1 MQPRQLQNNQPL
13 KFMKNKYLGFAAAIC
28 FSAAFWPA
36 AGSAQTFPTRP
47 IRWLVP
53 VPAGATTDIVTRI
66 VAQKMSEAF
75 GQQVVVDNRPGG
87 VMTIATDLVAKALPD
102 GHTIATLLTPTAV
115 NPYVLK
121 NLPYNTERDLQPV
134 SQMVAVPGVMT
145 MNPGVPA
152 SNLKE
157 VIALARAK
165 PGALNYG
172 SPGQLT
178 SGHLSMELLK
188 LNAGINIQH
197 IPYKGGAPAIAD
209 MIGGQIQFLISG
221 PPGVLPHI
229 NAGRL
234 RAIATTS
241 ARRSPG
247 LPNTPTFIES
257 GVPNFDTSEWY
268 GVFAPAKVPRP
279 ILNKLAGEI
288 ARIVKLPDVAEKLSA
303 QGAIPVG
310 SNAEEFARF
319 VKAEM
324 NLWGNVAR
332 KIGMKPD

>member
-1 MQPRQLQNNQPL
+1 MF
-13 KFMKNKYLGFAAAIC
+13 KIKYILFSLGVVLLPAW
-28 FSAAFWPA
+28 SAAQ
-36 AGSAQTFPTRP
+36 SYPTRP
-47 IRWLVP
+47 IRFLVP

-66 VAQKMSEAF
+66 VAQKMAEAWSH
-75 GQQVVVDNRPGG
+75 QVVVDNRPGG
-87 VMTIATDLVAKALPD
+87 VMTIATELVAKAPPD

-145 MNPGVPA
+145 MFPGVGA
-152 SNLKE
+152 ANLKE
-157 VIALARAK
+157 VIALAKAK

-188 LNAGINIQH
+188 LRMGLNIQH
-197 IPYKGGAPAIAD
+197 VPYKGGAPAITD
-209 MIGGQIQFLISG
+209 MIAGQIQFLISG

-234 RAIATTS
+234 KAIATTS
-241 ARRSPG
+241 AKRSPG
-247 LPNTPTFIES
+247 LPNTPTFIEA
-257 GVPNFDTSEWY
+257 GMPDFDTSEWY
-268 GVFAPAKVPRP
+268 GVFAPAGLPRP
-279 ILNKLAGEI
+279 ILDRLAGEI

-310 SNAEEFARF
+310 SRADEFSRF

-324 NLWGNVAR
+324 NLWGNVA
-332 KIGMKPD
+332 KTIGLKPD

>member
-1 MQPRQLQNNQPL
+1 MQKMVRVIAVVVVAVAALQSATAQQFPL
-13 KFMKNKYLGFAAAIC
+13 
-28 FSAAFWPA
+28 
-36 AGSAQTFPTRP
+36 RP
-47 IRWLVP
+47 IRFLVP
-53 VPAGATTDIVTRI
+53 VPPGATTDIVTRI
-66 VAQKMSEAF
+66 VAQKMGEAW
-75 GQQVVVDNRPGG
+75 GQQIVVDNRPGG
-87 VMTIATDLVAKALPD
+87 VMTIATDLVAKAPPD
-102 GHTIATLLTPTAV
+102 GYTIATLLTPTAV

-121 NLPYNTERDLQPV
+121 NLPYNTEHDLQAV

-157 VIALARAK
+157 VIALAKAK
-165 PGALNYG
+165 PGSLNYG

-188 LNAGINIQH
+188 LTAGIGIQH
-197 IPYKGGAPAIAD
+197 VPYKGGAPAITDLIA
-209 MIGGQIQFLISG
+209 GQIQFLISG

-234 RAIATTS
+234 KAIATTS

-268 GVFAPAKVPRP
+268 GVFAPAHVPQP
-279 ILNKLAGEI
+279 VLDKLSAEI

-310 SNAEEFARF
+310 SSVEEFSRF
-319 VKAEM
+319 VKSEM
-324 NLWGNVAR
+324 NLWGNLAK

>member
-1 MQPRQLQNNQPL
+1 
-13 KFMKNKYLGFAAAIC
+13 MKKKYGGFAAAIC
-28 FSAAFWPA
+28 LSATLWPA
-36 AGSAQTFPTRP
+36 VSGAQTFPTRP

-87 VMTIATDLVAKALPD
+87 VMIIATDLVAKALPD

-121 NLPYNTERDLQPV
+121 NLPYNTERDLQAV

-165 PGALNYG
+165 PGTLNYG

-229 NAGRL
+229 NGGRL
-234 RAIATTS
+234 KAIATTS
-241 ARRSPG
+241 AKRSPG

-257 GVPNFDTSEWY
+257 GVPNFDTAEWY
-268 GVFAPAKVPRP
+268 GVFAPAHVPKP

-310 SNAEEFARF
+310 SNAEAFARF

-324 NLWGNVAR
+324 NLWGNVAQ
-332 KIGMKPD
+332 KLGMKPD

>member
-1 MQPRQLQNNQPL
+1 MVPNHAQ
-13 KFMKNKYLGFAAAIC
+13 
-28 FSAAFWPA
+28 SATG
-36 AGSAQTFPTRP
+36 GSVALFPSRP
-47 IRWLVP
+47 IRFLVP
-53 VPAGATTDIVTRI
+53 VPAGSTTDIVTRL
-66 VAQKMSEAF
+66 VAQKMSDAW

-87 VMTIATDLVAKALPD
+87 VMTIATDLVAKAPPD
-102 GHTIATLLTPTAV
+102 GYTIATLLTPTAV

-152 SNLKE
+152 NNLKD
-157 VIALARAK
+157 VIALAKAK

-188 LNAGINIQH
+188 LTAGINIQH
-197 IPYKGGAPAIAD
+197 VPYKGGAPAIAD

-229 NAGRL
+229 KAGRL
-234 RAIATTS
+234 KAIATTS

-247 LPNTPTFIES
+247 LPDTPTFMES

-268 GVFAPAKVPRP
+268 GVFSPANVPGP
-279 ILNKLAGEI
+279 VLDKLAGEI
-288 ARIVKLPDVAEKLSA
+288 ARIVKLPDMAEKLSA

-310 SNAEEFARF
+310 SSAETFARF
-319 VKAEM
+319 LKAEM
-324 NLWGNVAR
+324 NLWGNVAK

>member
-1 MQPRQLQNNQPL
+1 
-13 KFMKNKYLGFAAAIC
+13 
-28 FSAAFWPA
+28 
-36 AGSAQTFPTRP
+36 
-47 IRWLVP
+47 
-53 VPAGATTDIVTRI
+53 
-66 VAQKMSEAF
+66 MSDAW

-87 VMTIATDLVAKALPD
+87 VMTIATDLVAKAPPD
-102 GHTIATLLTPTAV
+102 GYTIATLLTPTAV

-152 SNLKE
+152 NNLKD
-157 VIALARAK
+157 VIALAKAK

-188 LNAGINIQH
+188 LTAGINIQH
-197 IPYKGGAPAIAD
+197 VPYKGGAPAIAD

-229 NAGRL
+229 KAGRL
-234 RAIATTS
+234 KAIATTS

-247 LPNTPTFIES
+247 LPDTPTFMES

-268 GVFAPAKVPRP
+268 GVFSPANVPGP
-279 ILNKLAGEI
+279 VLDKLAGEI
-288 ARIVKLPDVAEKLSA
+288 ARIVKLPDMAEKLSA

-310 SNAEEFARF
+310 SSAETFARF
-319 VKAEM
+319 LKAEM
-324 NLWGNVAR
+324 NLWGNVAK

>member
-1 MQPRQLQNNQPL
+1 MALV
-13 KFMKNKYLGFAAAIC
+13 
-28 FSAAFWPA
+28 SAGTLAVMPA
-36 AGSAQTFPTRP
+36 RSANAQTYPTRP
-47 IRWLVP
+47 IRFLVP
-53 VPAGATTDIVTRI
+53 VPAGSTTDIVTRL
-66 VAQKMSEAF
+66 VAQKMGEAW

-87 VMTIATDLVAKALPD
+87 VMTIATDLVAKAPPD
-102 GHTIATLLTPTAV
+102 GYTIATLLTPTAV

-145 MNPGVPA
+145 MNPNVPA
-152 SNLKE
+152 NNLKE
-157 VIALARAK
+157 VIALAKAK

-197 IPYKGGAPAIAD
+197 VPYKGGAPAIAD

-229 NAGRL
+229 KAGRL
-234 RAIATTS
+234 KAIATTS

-247 LPNTPTFIES
+247 LPETPTFMES

-268 GVFAPAKVPRP
+268 GVFAPAGLPRP
-279 ILNKLAGEI
+279 VLDKLAGEI

-310 SNAEEFARF
+310 SNAEAFARF
-319 VKAEM
+319 VSAEM
-324 NLWGNVAR
+324 QLWGNVAK

>member
-1 MQPRQLQNNQPL
+1 MVGGAAQH
-13 KFMKNKYLGFAAAIC
+13 AAA
-28 FSAAFWPA
+28 ATPN
-36 AGSAQTFPTRP
+36 FPTRP
-47 IRWLVP
+47 IRFLVP
-53 VPAGATTDIVTRI
+53 VPPGATTDIVTRL
-66 VAQKMSEAF
+66 VAQKMSEAW

-87 VMTIATDLVAKALPD
+87 VMTIATDLVAKAPPD
-102 GHTIATLLTPTAV
+102 GYTIATLLTPTAV

-121 NLPYNTERDLQPV
+121 NLPYDTERDLLPV

-152 SNLKE
+152 NNLKE
-157 VIALARAK
+157 VIALAKAK

-188 LNAGINIQH
+188 LTAAINIQH
-197 IPYKGGAPAIAD
+197 VPYKGGAPAIAD

-229 NAGRL
+229 KAGRL
-234 RAIATTS
+234 KAIATT
-241 ARRSPG
+241 AAKRSPG
-247 LPNTPTFIES
+247 LPDTPTFMES
-257 GVPNFDTSEWY
+257 GVANFDTSEWY
-268 GVFAPAKVPRP
+268 GVFAPANVPKP
-279 ILNKLAGEI
+279 VLDKLAGEL
-288 ARIVKLPDVAEKLSA
+288 ARVVKLPDMAEKLSA

-310 SNAEEFARF
+310 SSADAFARF

-324 NLWGNVAR
+324 NLWGNVAK

>member
-1 MQPRQLQNNQPL
+1 MLKRLAALALISATAHAQTGAENFPNRPL
-13 KFMKNKYLGFAAAIC
+13 RLII
-28 FSAAFWPA
+28 PQA
-36 AGSAQTFPTRP
+36 AG
-47 IRWLVP
+47 
-53 VPAGATTDIVTRI
+53 GATDIFIRTI
-66 VAQKMSEAF
+66 VPKLSENLA
-75 GQQVVVDNRPGG
+75 QQVVVDNRPGG
-87 VMTIATDLVAKALPD
+87 VMTIATDLVAKAPPD
-102 GHTIATLLTPTAV
+102 GYTLATLLTPTAV

-121 NLPYNTERDLQPV
+121 NLPYDTERDLQAV
-134 SQMVAVPGVMT
+134 SQMVGVPGVMT
-145 MNPGVPA
+145 MNASVPA
-152 SNLKE
+152 NNLKE
-157 VIALARAK
+157 VIALAKAK

-209 MIGGQIQFLISG
+209 MIGGQIQFMISG

-234 RAIATTS
+234 KAIATTA

-247 LPNTPTFIES
+247 LPNTPTFIEA
-257 GVPNFDTSEWY
+257 GVPNFDTAEWY
-268 GVFAPAKVPRP
+268 GVFAPANVPKP
-279 ILNKLAGEI
+279 LLNKLAGEI
-288 ARIVKLPDVAEKLSA
+288 ARIVKLPDVADKLSA

-310 SNAEEFARF
+310 SNADEFTRF

-332 KIGMKPD
+332 KIGLKPD